1 MDIILL
7 ILFLIWILSGINEIR
22 MVEELLSKDNVDFFE
37 HAILRNKYYSMKENI
52 LCVINFGI
60 ASYIFMKHNFLP
72 LWEYKTF
79 LFTEILAFTNILIY
93 IAIMIRI
100 RIEYKF

>member
-7 ILFLIWILSGINEIR
+7 ILFLILILSGLNEIR
-22 MVEELLSKDNVDFFE
+22 IVEELLSKDNVDFFE
-37 HAILRNKYYSMKENI
+37 HTILRNKYCSMKENI
-52 LCVINFGI
+52 LCAINFGVV
-60 ASYIFMKHNFLP
+60 AYICMKQNFLP

-79 LFTEILAFTNILIY
+79 LFTEILAFINILIY